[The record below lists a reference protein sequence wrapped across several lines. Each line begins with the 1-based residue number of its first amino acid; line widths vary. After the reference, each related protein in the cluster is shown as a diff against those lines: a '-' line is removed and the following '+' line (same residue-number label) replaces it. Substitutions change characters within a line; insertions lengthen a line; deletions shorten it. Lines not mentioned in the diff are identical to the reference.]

1 MVESITIYG
10 ANGCVQTAGTK
21 HRLRQLGIPFRSIN
35 INHNMAAERFVLF
48 INRGLLMTPIVVI
61 ERGKQKTILTRPDD
75 GDLERILA
83 ELGYL
88 VVK

>member
-10 ANGCVQTAGTK
+10 ANGCVQTASTK
-21 HRLRQLGIPFRSIN
+21 NRLRQLGVSFRCIN

-48 INRGLLMTPIVVI
+48 VNRGLLMTPTVVI
-61 ERGKQKTILTRPDD
+61 DRGQQKTILTRPDD
-75 GDLERILA
+75 DDLERILA

-88 VVK
+88 VMK